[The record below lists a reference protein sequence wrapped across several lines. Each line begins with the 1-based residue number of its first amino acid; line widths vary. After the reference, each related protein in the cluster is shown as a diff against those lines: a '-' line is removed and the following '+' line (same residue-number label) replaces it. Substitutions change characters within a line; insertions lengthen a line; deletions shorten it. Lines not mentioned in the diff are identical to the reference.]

1 MINYEWDEAKR
12 ISNLDLHKLD
22 FADAQEFDWESALV
36 IRDDRKEYNEQR
48 FIAYGKYFE
57 RLTVMVFT
65 NRENSIRIISWRK
78 ANQRENRAYEARTQ
92 D

>member
-1 MINYEWDEAKR
+1 MISYEWDEAKR
-12 ISNLDLHKLD
+12 LTNLGLHGLD
-22 FADAQEFDWESALV
+22 FADAREFNWESALV

-57 RLTVMVFT
+57 RLTVMAFT

-78 ANQRENRAYEARTQ
+78 ANQRENRAYETRAKN
-92 D
+92 